1 MRITYT
7 KFPPNSFPSLVIFW
21 QTKKLFFCLSFTT
34 ARKKPL
40 KQKKKNCGWYCNGRW
55 RHLMN
60 SIILI
65 NVDKY
70 SFLLV
75 QFLALLCVSCSF
87 VWWEMNLSKFFGKT
101 SLFMHQAKKKNVYI
115 WRMTG
120 VWWRKERRNSNVCSY
135 SLLRVEK
142 ILKNDIVKDILC
154 RLKLT

>member
-1 MRITYT
+1 MRITHT
-7 KFPPNSFPSLVIFW
+7 KYPPNSFPFSVIFW
-21 QTKKLFFCLSFTT
+21 QTKKLFFLFIIHDST
-34 ARKKPL
+34 KKPL
-40 KQKKKNCGWYCNGRW
+40 KQKKFGWYCNGRW

-75 QFLALLCVSCSF
+75 QFLALLCVSRSF

-101 SLFMHQAKKKNVYI
+101 SLFMHQEKKNVFI

-120 VWWRKERRNSNVCSY
+120 VWWRKGRRNSNVCSY